1 MYDYIDIATYTFSVL
16 LISAGIGCT
25 IGGSICLF
33 VNKNNS
39 QECYISFAIG
49 ASIMIC
55 VLGIS
60 LFLWGLHKL
69 ESTSS
74 SGPILPLSSSPSAAS
89 KSLKIHKNSLAHAQ
103 QADRPRSLTQ

>member
-1 MYDYIDIATYTFSVL
+1 MYDYIDIATYTFGVL

-39 QECYISFAIG
+39 QECYIAFAVG
-49 ASIMIC
+49 VSIIIC

-89 KSLKIHKNSLAHAQ
+89 KSQKTHKKPLTQAQ
-103 QADRPRSLTQ
+103 PADRPRSLTQ